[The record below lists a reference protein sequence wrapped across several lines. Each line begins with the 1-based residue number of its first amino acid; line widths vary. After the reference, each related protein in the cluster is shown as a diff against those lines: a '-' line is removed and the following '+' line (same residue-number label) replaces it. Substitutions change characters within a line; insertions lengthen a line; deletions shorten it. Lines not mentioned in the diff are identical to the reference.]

1 MKTVLIKIFIIHFSY
16 SNQKNMLLLKK
27 QFLSI
32 LEEHTYFVKINPK
45 KVSDSKNFWKHI
57 SPLFSENG
65 KIKK

>member
-1 MKTVLIKIFIIHFSY
+1 
-16 SNQKNMLLLKK
+16 MLLLKK

-45 KVSDSKNFWKHI
+45 KVSDSKNFWKHL